1 MVLSNSK
8 NKGCDALVRAH
19 NAFIN
24 LRKSNNLYKEN
35 EKFIIVMV
43 TQLVERNC
51 IDIRGMEQALLE
63 KYNVP
68 LRGYSFLQLSKVS
81 RINENFDLIMYIIY

>member
-1 MVLSNSK
+1 
-8 NKGCDALVRAH
+8 
-19 NAFIN
+19 
-24 LRKSNNLYKEN
+24 
-35 EKFIIVMV
+35 MV